1 MSFRK
6 KIVRGELG
14 LKKYC
19 SWTEVSQL
27 YQRSPSPPPSP
38 HYHSFYPTNTS
49 LSLLLP
55 HLHLIITPFTPPTIL
70 ILATLHTNINIS
82 GINTKDIARKYLIN
96 NNNYIKVSLATHGA
110 DKVERKT
117 L

>member
-38 HYHSFYPTNTS
+38 HYH
-49 LSLLLP
+49 
-55 HLHLIITPFTPPTIL
+55 PPTIL

-110 DKVERKT
+110 DKVERKS